1 MVVLTI
7 SADNNI
13 EFSELLNSQ
22 LRITTQMKKQHKHI
36 NQVYKREREYEKKT
50 EKIQLLLHFT
60 LPYLASCSL
69 WQINILLHL
78 HLSMHKVPR

>member
-36 NQVYKREREYEKKT
+36 NQVYKREREYEKKQ
-50 EKIQLLLHFT
+50 KKFSCFYT
-60 LPYLASCSL
+60 LPYH
-69 WQINILLHL
+69 I
-78 HLSMHKVPR
+78 